1 MAEKQALKIL
11 TLTNVA
17 LRSLLLEASWNH
29 QGQQSLGLSAAVDP
43 ALKKI
48 YGQGEELKAARRRYL
63 EFFNTNPL
71 TSGLLIGVMLNLEED
86 LANGQIQVERRQQ
99 VVTNLSQTLA
109 AMGDAL
115 FWQAWL
121 PLCCLVAV
129 WAVLSLDVS
138 FGTPLLLP
146 ILFCLPALP
155 VRFGGLFW
163 GYRQGKDII
172 ILLSRLKI
180 QRLTWGIRRMVALVL
195 GTSTVILLS
204 QSKIIVGGNFLLY
217 LWLSLAGVLL
227 CVIALRTLVA
237 KTKGTI
243 IYWWYPILVLA
254 VVTVMAIV
262 LG

>member
-1 MAEKQALKIL
+1 MAKKQALKTL
-11 TLTNVA
+11 TLANVA

-43 ALKKI
+43 ALKRI
-48 YGQGEELKAARRRYL
+48 YGPGEELKVARRRYL

-86 LANGQIQVERRQQ
+86 LARGQILPAKRQQ

-129 WAVLSLDVS
+129 WAVLSLGS
-138 FGTPLLLP
+138 LFGTPLLLP

-163 GYRQGKDII
+163 GYRQGKGII
-172 ILLSRLKI
+172 NLLYRLKV
-180 QRLTWGIRRMVALVL
+180 QRLAWGIRRVVALVL

-204 QSKIIVGGNFLLY
+204 QNKIMVEGKSLPY

-227 CVIALRTLVA
+227 CVMVLRTLVD
-237 KTKGTI
+237 KTQGTI
-243 IYWWYPILVLA
+243 IYWWYPVL
-254 VVTVMAIV
+254 VVTVVSIMVLV